1 MFLQENYCFLLHL
14 KKDNKISLS
23 HKKYLLGSITTVSQ
37 KFCYMDQL
45 QPQFKDLVELTT
57 TAIKKRVDVAQSKKR
72 IIPHAFQQIIREVG
86 DRISAKQRV
95 CHYMATTFSIQCTTY
110 LENSTEKSRSKFNSK
125 IKLAST

>member
-1 MFLQENYCFLLHL
+1 MNQDF
-14 KKDNKISLS
+14 NKHVFTRQIFFSFQFKGKNNKWLITIRLS
-23 HKKYLLGSITTVSQ
+23 HLSRKKYLLSSIATVTQ

-45 QPQFKDLVELTT
+45 QPQFKDFVELTT

-95 CHYMATTFSIQCTTY
+95 CHYVLHFQSNAQLS
-110 LENSTEKSRSKFNSK
+110 
-125 IKLAST
+125 

>member
-1 MFLQENYCFLLHL
+1 MFLQEKYSFLFHL
-14 KKDNKISLS
+14 KENNKWLITIKLI
-23 HKKYLLGSITTVSQ
+23 HKKYLLSSIATVTQ

-95 CHYMATTFSIQCTTY
+95 CHYVATTFSIQCTIF
-110 LENSTEKSRSKFNSK
+110 LE
-125 IKLAST
+125 KLNRME